1 MLEKII
7 EEKKKELEKLLLLYE
22 EGGYEKEKKDVGLK
36 KGLNSVS
43 FLQHP
48 SGKVQVIA
56 EIKKA
61 SPAKGD
67 LNRDLDPVETAMVYE
82 KNGAAAVSVLTE
94 EVFFKGDKRLVP
106 EIKNRVSIP
115 VLRKDFII
123 HEVQLYETA
132 VLGADMVLLIG
143 AVLGYEKLLSLT
155 EKALDLGLEP
165 VVEVYSREE
174 VRWLY
179 DLPVRLVAVNNR
191 NLKTFKVD
199 ISNSFKLADFLP
211 SSAIRI
217 SASGIR
223 GREDIRRLASC
234 GYHAVLVGESLVTS
248 PCPGEK
254 LRELLV

>member
-7 EEKKKELEKLLLLYE
+7 EEKKRELEKLLPWYE
-22 EGGYEKEKKDVGLK
+22 RGEYQIEKKDRNRRER
-36 KGLNSVS
+36 LNPTS

-67 LNRDLDPVETAMVYE
+67 LNRDLDPVKTALVYE

-94 EVFFKGDKRLVP
+94 EVFFKGDRSLIP
-106 EIKNRVSIP
+106 EIKSRISIP

-174 VRWLY
+174 ARWLK
-179 DLPVRLVAVNNR
+179 DLPARLVAVNNR
-191 NLKTFKVD
+191 DLKTFKVD
-199 ISNSFKLADFLP
+199 IGNSIKLADFLP
-211 SSAIRI
+211 PSTIRI
-217 SASGIR
+217 SASGIK
-223 GREDIRRLASC
+223 GREDVRRLAAC
-234 GYHAVLVGESLVTS
+234 GYHAVLVGERLVTS

-254 LRELLV
+254 LRELLT